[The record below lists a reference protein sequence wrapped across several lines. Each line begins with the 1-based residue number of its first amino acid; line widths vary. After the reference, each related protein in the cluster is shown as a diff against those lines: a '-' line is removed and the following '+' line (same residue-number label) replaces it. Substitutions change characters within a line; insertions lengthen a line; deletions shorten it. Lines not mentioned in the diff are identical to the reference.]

1 VRCGTAWHPGTKA
14 TSRADTAT
22 PAASP
27 PENAA
32 PAPEATDL
40 EYVYNQACKLICKR
54 RSATTDNDGTATMA
68 EADTPASL
76 TIDDVAHLAGVSVSS
91 ARNYFSRPQ
100 VLSAPTHAR
109 IKAAVAQTGYVP
121 RGSLAG
127 LGRRQL
133 GRLGFEVPRG
143 EDPAHNPVFN
153 QLLLGLLWS
162 ATTAGYRLQ
171 PFVTGKEPGSRAP
184 HYQQLWEQREVAG
197 FILTDLADDDERVT
211 YLQATQVPFVLFG
224 RLREERGYCWVD
236 TDNAAGSILAVQHL
250 AQQGHQHIAYLG
262 WPASDAVADRRLA
275 GYRQGLATAGNLSE
289 VIAVQ
294 SYGQPAVEQAL
305 ELLHR
310 SPRPT
315 AVVCACDEFAYD
327 TIRAAAALGL
337 AVGGGSGRLAV
348 VGCDDSALA
357 ARTLPTLS
365 SLRQPIGRLA
375 DRAIDLLTAKLAN
388 PRFEAHVLE
397 PPQLIIRESSSAT

>member
-1 VRCGTAWHPGTKA
+1 MR
-14 TSRADTAT
+14 
-22 PAASP
+22 
-27 PENAA
+27 
-32 PAPEATDL
+32 
-40 EYVYNQACKLICKR
+40 
-54 RSATTDNDGTATMA
+54 
-68 EADTPASL
+68 EADNPSGV
-76 TIDDVAHLAGVSVSS
+76 TIEDVAQLAGVSVSS

-109 IKAAVAQTGYVP
+109 IKAAVAQTGYLP

-133 GRLGFEVPRG
+133 GRIGFEVPRG
-143 EDPAHNPVFN
+143 EDPASNPIFN
-153 QLLLGLLWS
+153 QLLLSLLWS
-162 ATTAGYRLQ
+162 ARAAGFRLQ

-197 FILTDLADDDERVT
+197 FVLTDLAYDDERVA
-211 YLQATQVPFVLFG
+211 YLQEAQVPFVLVG
-224 RLREERGYCWVD
+224 RLREEAGYCWVD
-236 TDNAAGSILAVQHL
+236 TDNAAGSVLAVQHL
-250 AQQGHQHIAYLG
+250 VGQGHERIAYLG

-275 GYRQGLATAGNLSE
+275 GYRLGLAAAGNLPAC
-289 VIAVQ
+289 IAVQ
-294 SYGQPAVEQAL
+294 SYGQPATEQAHQ
-305 ELLHR
+305 LLDC

-327 TIRAAAALGL
+327 TIRAAAALGIE
-337 AVGGGSGRLAV
+337 VGGGPGRLAV

-357 ARTLPTLS
+357 ARTVPTLT

-397 PPQLIIRESSSAT
+397 RPQLIIRESSAAT